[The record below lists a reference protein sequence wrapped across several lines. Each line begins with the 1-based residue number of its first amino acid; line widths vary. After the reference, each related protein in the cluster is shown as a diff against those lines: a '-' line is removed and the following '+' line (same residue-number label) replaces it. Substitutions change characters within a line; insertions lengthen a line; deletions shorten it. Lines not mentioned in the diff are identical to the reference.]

1 MRTFHI
7 GGAAQIN
14 EQSFIESNFDGKV
27 TMARTQMPPR
37 PATCASR

>member
-14 EQSFIESNFDGKV
+14 EQSFVESNFEGKV
-27 TMARTQMPPR
+27 VIKNKAISKNTAK
-37 PATCASR
+37 AI